1 MSTEDF
7 ISDSELNELKNAKKK
22 LENPAFLMEL
32 SNIVGKPMERIFGYL
47 PESFQDNVSKATR
60 SVLLKSLNMLV
71 YNMKDKNNVKPNNL
85 FHKILVSGT
94 GAAGGFFGLAALAVE
109 LPVTT
114 AIMLRS
120 IADIARS
127 KGFDLNDM
135 NTKLSCLEVFALGG
149 NSKSD
154 DFSDSAYY
162 VTRGALAKAVAEAN
176 KYLLE
181 KGVIKESAPAIVS
194 FISKIASRFGIIVSE
209 EAAAKSVPVIGSVSG
224 SAINLVFM
232 THFQKMADG
241 HFTVL
246 LLENKYGKE
255 KIMKLYKSM

>member
-1 MSTEDF
+1 MSSIENL
-7 ISDSELNELKNAKKK
+7 SDSELDQLKNAKRK

-47 PESFQDNVSKATR
+47 PESFQENVSKATR

-71 YNMKDKNNVKPNNL
+71 YNMKDKNIVKPNNL
-85 FHKILVSGT
+85 LHRILVSGT

-255 KIMKLYKSM
+255 KIMDLYKSI

>member
-1 MSTEDF
+1 MNTEHN
-7 ISDSELNELKNAKKK
+7 INESELNELKDAKKK

-32 SNIVGKPMERIFGYL
+32 SNIVGKPMEKVFGYL
-47 PESFQDNVSKATR
+47 PERFQENVSRATR

-71 YNMKDKNNVKPNNL
+71 YNMQGKVNVKPNNML
-85 FHKILVSGT
+85 HKILVSGT

-135 NTKLSCLEVFALGG
+135 NTKLACLEVFALGG

-176 KYLLE
+176 KYLME
-181 KGVIKESAPAIVS
+181 KA
-194 FISKIASRFGIIVSE
+194 
-209 EAAAKSVPVIGSVSG
+209 
-224 SAINLVFM
+224 
-232 THFQKMADG
+232 
-241 HFTVL
+241 
-246 LLENKYGKE
+246 
-255 KIMKLYKSM
+255 